1 MTDYEISVKGSR
13 SVNLLSE
20 TKRFTLYSNSIKS
33 SPRFKRIVEQFHTED
48 ESLPTIKAL
57 ITSLK
62 NFELS
67 NSGSEQLTQ
76 ERRKNRQWK
85 RDLKSYLDIILK
97 RDQSTDEIPTKEEKS
112 NAGESFQP
120 RNQSEVRDDGDIL
133 RCINHPSSKAHWTSK
148 CNGGKK
154 PAFTPKIKDKSSTPS
169 TGCSFCFA
177 NLKLTASNSRDP
189 TPIRPHSKPPYEM
202 CSTSR
207 WIRRDLEMKR
217 KMERNQADPLVAIQT
232 ILTWIAKTRRK

>member
-13 SVNLLSE
+13 SVNLLFE
-20 TKRFTLYSNSIKS
+20 TKRFTLYSNLIKS

-85 RDLKSYLDIILK
+85 RDLKSYLDIKLK
-97 RDQSTDEIPTKEEKS
+97 RDQH
-112 NAGESFQP
+112 
-120 RNQSEVRDDGDIL
+120 R
-133 RCINHPSSKAHWTSK
+133 
-148 CNGGKK
+148 
-154 PAFTPKIKDKSSTPS
+154 
-169 TGCSFCFA
+169 
-177 NLKLTASNSRDP
+177 
-189 TPIRPHSKPPYEM
+189 
-202 CSTSR
+202 
-207 WIRRDLEMKR
+207 
-217 KMERNQADPLVAIQT
+217 ERQ
-232 ILTWIAKTRRK
+232 